1 MLTKDHK
8 IIVHPADPFPAL
20 RRSMRQA
27 VKGRKEVI
35 AMQQKT
41 PQLQG
46 HVYSPTSLIC
56 AAKPSSPVACRN
68 SRAHIQEL
76 SIAHQAPTCFR
87 GRKLHASGPQ
97 PHKVSQWQPP
107 TAHRSSASLKK
118 WKPAGSP
125 SQSCM
130 CQMAGQLVGLP
141 SPA

>member
-8 IIVHPADPFPAL
+8 IIVHPADPFPA
-20 RRSMRQA
+20 QEHEA

-68 SRAHIQEL
+68 SRAHIQGL
-76 SIAHQAPTCFR
+76 FIAHRAPTCFR

-97 PHKVSQWQPP
+97 AAAAQ
-107 TAHRSSASLKK
+107 
-118 WKPAGSP
+118 G
-125 SQSCM
+125 
-130 CQMAGQLVGLP
+130 
-141 SPA
+141 